1 MDCHLAFQSSKR
13 LEDRQERIGVLH
25 RGPAPVVTIKS
36 SQCFSSLGHGEQ
48 MVREIQL
55 TRGKVALVDDED
67 YEVLADFKWC
77 ASRNKHAFY
86 AYRAL
91 PKSQGKQS
99 HVKMHRIILNAPN
112 GIEVD
117 HRDGDGLNNTRANL
131 RLATR
136 SQQQANLVHPS
147 KINQFGFKGIHFGP
161 PSRKDGSPRWRARIK
176 VNQKLINLGTFKT
189 LEEAARAYDEGARK
203 FFGPFARPNFP
214 NFGRYVA

>member
-99 HVKMHRIILNAPN
+99 HVKMHRI
-112 GIEVD
+112 
-117 HRDGDGLNNTRANL
+117 
-131 RLATR
+131 
-136 SQQQANLVHPS
+136 
-147 KINQFGFKGIHFGP
+147 
-161 PSRKDGSPRWRARIK
+161 
-176 VNQKLINLGTFKT
+176 
-189 LEEAARAYDEGARK
+189 
-203 FFGPFARPNFP
+203 
-214 NFGRYVA
+214 